1 MTFKFSD
8 RSNER
13 KEGVDNQLDMVFR
26 EAIKVSPVDFGIPG
40 HGGKRTDGEQNELF
54 IKGLS
59 KCDGFEV
66 RSNHQD
72 GKALDFYAF
81 VNGKASW
88 RPHHLSMVAGAI
100 MTTANRL
107 YNEGMIN
114 IKLKW
119 GGEFGSDELDG
130 WDMPHIEIKE

>member
-1 MTFKFSD
+1 MTFEFSET
-8 RSNER
+8 SNER
-13 KEGVDNQLDMVFR
+13 KKGVDDQLDMVFR
-26 EAIKVSPVDFGIPG
+26 EAIKVSPIDFGIPG
-40 HGGKRTDGEQNELF
+40 HGGKRTDSEQNELF
-54 IKGLS
+54 VKGVS
-59 KCDGFEV
+59 KCDGFEN
-66 RSNHQD
+66 RSKHQD

-81 VNGKASW
+81 VNGQASW

-107 YNEGMIN
+107 YDEGMIN

-130 WDMPHIEIKE
+130 WDQCHIEII

>member
-1 MTFKFSD
+1 MK
-8 RSNER
+8 
-13 KEGVDNQLDMVFR
+13 GIDNQLDMVFR
-26 EAIKVSPVDFGIPG
+26 EAIKVSPIDFGIPG
-40 HGGKRTDGEQNELF
+40 HGGLRTDGEQNELF
-54 IKGLS
+54 VKGLS
-59 KCDGFEV
+59 KCDGFEI

-88 RPHHLSMVAGAI
+88 RPHHLSMVAVAI
-100 MTTANRL
+100 MATANRL
-107 YNEGMIN
+107 YSESEIN

-130 WDMPHIEIKE
+130 WDKPHIEIEE